1 MTGITV
7 SWVSCATDVETRPI
21 ALEKVISAIRTGGK
35 RLKGQIEQIRN
46 KFESELALT
55 GDYKAAKELVA
66 PLKKQLPGVLYSAK
80 KIARREN
87 EALEEHSG
95 LFCADQDRLGDAFDE
110 VWTQLTKTPHVMLAF
125 RSPCGDGI
133 KTVFKVVPDISRHR
147 DSFRAI
153 RAYVLQLT
161 GKEIDDKCKDEAR
174 MNFMSFDPQI
184 YVNLDAVVIEPFP
197 PLPKR
202 EYSSNI
208 ADLGLRQRCAAEL
221 LGAID
226 WDSDV
231 HGFLPCPGKH
241 LHSTGEG
248 ERDCEIHLDGAP
260 TLHCF
265 HDHCSGF
272 LAGLNHELRSRI
284 AKAEREN
291 APKIKVLHEDDED
304 SSVTSLVS
312 PVEIYPSPLAPAAF
326 HGLTGDFVRRVLPHT
341 EANEPALLFAFH
353 IGFGNLI
360 GRTAHG
366 AVGPTPHFCN
376 NYVVTV
382 GPTSKARKGDGWWQV
397 RRLFEA
403 VDSVWLGNTVP
414 GGLSTGEGLIWAVR
428 DPITRT
434 GKNKKSGLYETEIV
448 DPGVDDKRLFV
459 IESEFAR
466 VLACMERDG
475 NTLSSTMRAAWDC
488 LPELRPLVKTSPI
501 RATGVHFSMLGN
513 ITREELRMR
522 LPTCEYLSGYGN
534 RILWPA
540 VRRWQELPEGGQ
552 LAHISD
558 LVQRVQEAAQFAKA
572 VGEVKRDPE
581 ARELWASVYHDLS
594 ADKTGLL
601 GAITARAE
609 AHAFRFQIIYALL
622 DCSPVI
628 RIEHVQAALAAWRY
642 CEDSA
647 RWTFESGTGNR
658 VADKILAELKV
669 RGDKGMT
676 RKQIIVD
683 VFNRNITKAELD
695 NAFRLLYDLKL
706 ANPKTEPTATKPAE
720 RWFHTKPKPYEL
732 YELSP
737 EIRNSSYSSSPL
749 GFKKASSGAETGNV
763 GTDPEKRFL

>member
-1 MTGITV
+1 MSGITV
-7 SWVSCATDVETRPI
+7 TWVTSVNDNSPQQI
-21 ALEKVISAIRTGGK
+21 PLERIIHGIRTGGK
-35 RLKGQIEQIRN
+35 NLKSQITQIRN
-46 KFESELALT
+46 KFESELALK
-55 GDYKAAKELVA
+55 GDYKAAKKLVG
-66 PLKKQLPGVLYSAK
+66 PLKLQLPGVLYSAK

-95 LFCADQDRLGDAFDE
+95 LFCADIDHLSAQEIVSIRHQLG
-110 VWTQLTKTPHVMLAF
+110 KSPHVVLLF
-125 RSPCGDGI
+125 LSPCGDGL
-133 KTVFKVVPDISRHR
+133 KVVFRVMADKSRHR
-147 DSFRAI
+147 DSYRAI
-153 RAYVLQLT
+153 EQYVLKLT
-161 GKEIDDKCKDEAR
+161 GKQIDEKCKDEAR
-174 MNFMSFDPQI
+174 INFLSFDPQI
-184 YVNLDAVVIEPFP
+184 YVNLNAVVIEPLP

-202 EYSSNI
+202 EYSSKI
-208 ADLGLRQRCAAEL
+208 ADQGLRQRCAVEL
-221 LGAID
+221 LGQVFD
-226 WDSDV
+226 WDSDS

-241 LHSTGEG
+241 LHSTGDN

-265 HDHCSGF
+265 HDHCSGS

-284 AKAEREN
+284 TKAELRE
-291 APKIKVLHEDDED
+291 ASKIKVLHEDDED
-304 SSVTSLVS
+304 SSFTSLVS
-312 PVEIYPSPLAPAAF
+312 PVEFYPPPLSPAVF
-326 HGLTGDFVRRVLPHT
+326 HGVTGDFVRRVLPHT

-353 IGFGNLI
+353 VGFGNLI

-376 NYVVTV
+376 EYVVTV
-382 GPTSKARKGDGWWQV
+382 GPTSKARKGDAWWQV
-397 RRLFEA
+397 QRLFKA
-403 VDSVWLGNTVP
+403 VASEWLENTVP

-428 DPITRT
+428 DSITRRV
-434 GKNKKSGLYETEIV
+434 KNKKSGLYETEIV

-459 IESEFAR
+459 IETEFAR

-475 NTLSSTMRAAWDC
+475 NTLSATMRAAWDC
-488 LPELRPLVKTSPI
+488 VPTLRPLIKTSPV

-540 VRRWQELPEGGQ
+540 VRRWQELPEGGE
-552 LAHISD
+552 LAPIAD
-558 LVQRVQEAAQFAKA
+558 LVQRVHEAVEFAMT
-572 VGEVKRDPE
+572 VGEVKRDAE

-594 ADKTGLL
+594 ADKPGLL

-609 AHAFRFQIIYALL
+609 AHAFRLQIIYALL
-622 DCSPVI
+622 DRSPVI
-628 RIEHVQAALAAWRY
+628 RVEHVQAALAAWQY

-658 VADKILAELKV
+658 QADKILAELKV

-695 NAFRLLYDLKL
+695 DALRLLHHLKL
-706 ANPKTEPTATKPAE
+706 ANVERERTATKPAE
-720 RWFHTKPKPYEL
+720 RWFHTNPKTYEL
-732 YELSP
+732 LRTIPSKGEKVH
-737 EIRNSSYSSSPL
+737 NSS
-749 GFKKASSGAETGNV
+749 
-763 GTDPEKRFL
+763 

>member
-1 MTGITV
+1 VSGITV
-7 SWVSCATDVETRPI
+7 SWVQSANDVETRQI
-21 ALEKVISAIRTGGK
+21 ALEKVIYAIRTGGK
-35 RLKGQIEQIRN
+35 KLKGQITQIRN
-46 KFESELALT
+46 KFEAELALT
-55 GDYKAAKELVA
+55 GDYKAAKEVVG
-66 PLKKQLPGVLYSAK
+66 PLKKQLPGVLFSAK

-87 EALEEHSG
+87 KALKEHSG
-95 LFCADQDRLGDAFDE
+95 LFCADQDGLGGAFDE
-110 VWTQLTKTPHVMLAF
+110 IWTQLTKSPHVMLVF

-153 RAYVLQLT
+153 EQYVLKLT
-161 GKEIDDKCKDEAR
+161 GKQIDEKCKDEAR
-174 MNFMSFDPQI
+174 MNFLSFDPQI
-184 YVNLDAVVIEPFP
+184 YVNLDALVIEPLP

-202 EYSSNI
+202 EYNSNI
-208 ADLGLRQRCAAEL
+208 ADLGLRQRTALEM

-226 WDSDV
+226 WDSDS

-265 HDHCSGF
+265 HNHCSGI

-284 AKAEREN
+284 AKGEREN

-312 PVEIYPSPLAPAAF
+312 PVEFYPPPLLPAAF
-326 HGLTGDFVRRVLPHT
+326 HGLSGDFVHRVLPHT

-376 NYVVTV
+376 EYVVTV
-382 GPTSKARKGDGWWQV
+382 GPTSKARKGDAWWQV
-397 RRLFEA
+397 RRLFKA
-403 VDSVWLGNTVP
+403 VDSDWLENTVP

-428 DPITRT
+428 DSISRT
-434 GKNKKSGLYETEIV
+434 VKNKKSGLYETEIV

-475 NTLSSTMRAAWDC
+475 NTLSATMRAAWDC
-488 LPELRPLVKTSPI
+488 LPTLRPLVKTSPT

-540 VRRWQELPEGGQ
+540 VRRWQELPEGGE
-552 LAHISD
+552 LAPIAD

-594 ADKTGLL
+594 ADKPGLL

-609 AHAFRFQIIYALL
+609 AHAFRLQIIYALL
-622 DCSPVI
+622 DRSPVI
-628 RIEHVQAALAAWRY
+628 RVEHVQAALAAWHY
-642 CEDSA
+642 CEHSA

-658 VADKILAELKV
+658 HADKILAELKV

-676 RKQIIVD
+676 RWAITRD
-683 VFNRNITKAELD
+683 VFKGNITKAELD
-695 NAFRLLYDLKL
+695 NAFRQLHHLKL
-706 ANPKTEPTATKPAE
+706 ANVKPEPTATKPAE
-720 RWFHTKPKPYEL
+720 RWFHTKPKPYEV
-732 YELSP
+732 YEVSP
-737 EIRNSSYSSSPL
+737 QNEQKPRNTSYTSSSL
-749 GFKKASSGAETGNV
+749 GSEKASSAAPTG
-763 GTDPEKRFL
+763 EMQL